1 MSVLSEYTSSSRSRR
16 VLIIAGLVVVVG
28 AVAGGIAVTND
39 GPPAADANAAAAQQE
54 MPPMPVDVASA
65 IEQNVVEA
73 VRATGRIEA
82 LQAVELRPDESGR
95 ITKLLFQEGQR
106 VSAGTPLVI
115 IDDALLRAQ
124 AVRATADRDLAKQQ
138 LARVQKLRAENA
150 ASPADLERAE
160 ANARAAQAALD
171 VLELQIERTTV
182 RAPFAGVIGQ
192 RFVSTGDYVT
202 TSTPLLTLQTTDP
215 QRAVIEVPERY
226 ATDLKVG
233 QNVEF
238 TVAAQPD
245 KVFTA
250 RVDFIDAVVQ
260 DQSRTIVVKGRAP
273 NGNGVLKPGMFIEAR
288 LATQTRSNAVVVP
301 EDAIQ
306 PLRTANVVWAVV
318 DGKAT
323 RRTVQLGTRSAGVVE
338 VLDGLKAGEQVV
350 VGGLE
355 RMGEGLPVAPRP
367 RS

>member
-1 MSVLSEYTSSSRSRR
+1 MRTKRCP
-16 VLIIAGLVVVVG
+16 I
-28 AVAGGIAVTND
+28 T
-39 GPPAADANAAAAQQE
+39 
-54 MPPMPVDVASA
+54 PV
-65 IEQNVVEA
+65 N
-73 VRATGRIEA
+73 
-82 LQAVELRPDESGR
+82 
-95 ITKLLFQEGQR
+95 
-106 VSAGTPLVI
+106 
-115 IDDALLRAQ
+115 
-124 AVRATADRDLAKQQ
+124 
-138 LARVQKLRAENA
+138 
-150 ASPADLERAE
+150 
-160 ANARAAQAALD
+160 
-171 VLELQIERTTV
+171 
-182 RAPFAGVIGQ
+182 GQ

-260 DQSRTIVVKGRAP
+260 DESRTIVVKGRAP
-273 NGNGVLKPGMFIEAR
+273 NASGVLKPGMFIEAR
-288 LATQTRSNAVVVP
+288 LATQTRTNAVVVP

-306 PLRTANVVWAVV
+306 PLRTANVVWAIV

-323 RRTVQLGTRSAGVVE
+323 RRTVTLGTRSAGVVE